1 MRPTP
6 SSAIPLRLSSY
17 PRAIPLPL
25 LWAPTTSTRIEMLD
39 QNPITSAT
47 MAGSMAHVPIRLAEF
62 VGALSVATDLSVGC
76 PMESALR
83 ASLIATRLGA
93 ELGCSQEDLHDVYY
107 TALLRLLGCTGA
119 SHEEAWRFGG
129 GDDVALRRAFLK
141 TDLGDVGAVLGTAV
155 SQLGRGTGVVSR
167 ARSVGRFLKK
177 EEGGASLPN
186 AHCVQAITLAR
197 DLKMAV
203 GVQQGLAEMYE
214 RFDGRGLPGRAR
226 GTELALAARLMHVAY
241 VAEMERITNGAAAA
255 ARVVKKRAGGQLDPD
270 IAALFIKRAPEILDG
285 LQAASVWDT
294 FLLAEPS
301 PQGVIAEAA
310 LPDFAHAFA
319 CFVDVKSPYRLGH
332 SIGVAN
338 LAEQAAIEAGLPAAE
353 RQQLRLAGLLHD
365 LGIVSVPNGIWDKCG
380 PLNPV
385 EWERVRLHAY
395 HSERV
400 LSLSPALRPVAN
412 LVGRHHERADGSG
425 YHRGL
430 NGSLGMASALLAAC
444 DVYQSMRE
452 DRAHRPALSRED
464 AADGLREEGRRGR
477 LDANAV
483 EVVLKSAGH
492 RPQRKQPSG
501 GPSGLSSRE
510 VEVLRLLSRGL
521 SDKEIAQQ
529 LSLSARTVHH
539 HVEHIYEKTGV
550 TGRAAAALYA
560 VRHDL
565 ISPE

>member
-1 MRPTP
+1 
-6 SSAIPLRLSSY
+6 
-17 PRAIPLPL
+17 
-25 LWAPTTSTRIEMLD
+25 
-39 QNPITSAT
+39 
-47 MAGSMAHVPIRLAEF
+47 MAGLMEHAPIRVAEF

-93 ELGCSQEDLHDVYY
+93 ELGCSQEVLSDVYY

-155 SQLGRGTGVVSR
+155 SQLGRGSGAVSR
-167 ARSVGRFLKK
+167 ARAVGRFLKK
-177 EEGGASLPN
+177 EDGGTSLPST
-186 AHCVQAITLAR
+186 HCVQAITLAR

-226 GTELALAARLMHVAY
+226 GTELVVAARLMHVAY
-241 VAEMERITNGAAAA
+241 VAEMERITSGAAAA
-255 ARVVKKRAGGQLDPD
+255 IRVVKKRAGGQLDPD
-270 IAALFIKRAPEILDG
+270 LAALFIKRAPDILDG
-285 LQAASVWDT
+285 LQSASVWDT
-294 FLLAEPS
+294 FLLAEPA
-301 PQGVIAEAA
+301 PHGVIGNSA

-338 LAEQAAIEAGLPAAE
+338 LAEQAAIEAGLPPGE

-365 LGIVSVPNGIWDKCG
+365 LGIVSVPNGIWDKRG

-400 LSLSPALRPVAN
+400 MSLSPALRPVAS

-430 NGSLGMASALLAAC
+430 SGTLGMAAALLAGC
-444 DVYQSMRE
+444 DVYQAMRE
-452 DRAHRPALSRED
+452 ERAHRPALSREG
-464 AADGLREEGRRGR
+464 AADGLREEVRCGR
-477 LDANAV
+477 LDASAV
-483 EVVLKSAGH
+483 EIVLKAAGH
-492 RPQRKQPSG
+492 RPQRKQQSSG
-501 GPSGLSSRE
+501 PAGLSSRE

-521 SDKEIAQQ
+521 SDKEIAQK

-550 TGRAAAALYA
+550 SGRAAAALYA

-565 ISPE
+565 ISAE